1 MQGITE
7 GAGLVQ
13 DLEGEGFRMAFQRGS
28 VCDPVAGKSSA
39 K

>member
-7 GAGLVQ
+7 GSGLVQ
-13 DLEGEGFRMAFQRGS
+13 DLKGEDFRMAFQRGS